1 MHFLQFKKQYQ
12 ISLLPKAFSNITLGD
27 LMFVHSPYQRPV
39 SVIENIPSHIYNL
52 FIYQAVISRRK
63 WRKRI
68 NEFQEAA
75 LTKTDLLS
83 QRIIASPSLIKSIKN
98 DFLELI
104 LLNFQEDTTVVEV
117 AFSRLE
123 QKEMSKQSKQHI
135 RRLILRSPKEDGAV
149 YKQRILT
156 VNLANR
162 LYYANLCFITN
173 EENALEINR
182 LLLHYPTQP
191 LYRFIEAGRY
201 VFEFSFK
208 ENPFCMTL
216 EPLIDFGAGK
226 A

>member
-1 MHFLQFKKQYQ
+1 M
-12 ISLLPKAFSNITLGD
+12 
-27 LMFVHSPYQRPV
+27 
-39 SVIENIPSHIYNL
+39 
-52 FIYQAVISRRK
+52 
-63 WRKRI
+63 
-68 NEFQEAA
+68 
-75 LTKTDLLS
+75 
-83 QRIIASPSLIKSIKN
+83 
-98 DFLELI
+98 
-104 LLNFQEDTTVVEV
+104 VEV

-156 VNLANR
+156 VNLATR

-216 EPLIDFGAGK
+216 EPLTDFGAGK